1 MRPREFKKVV
11 SSRLATDG
19 AGVKIDRLAGGS
31 QPKVT
36 LPKNAGGD
44 DEFDQSA

>member
-19 AGVKIDRLAGGS
+19 AGVQISRLAVGFRHLPDARGS
-31 QPKVT
+31 
-36 LPKNAGGD
+36 
-44 DEFDQSA
+44 